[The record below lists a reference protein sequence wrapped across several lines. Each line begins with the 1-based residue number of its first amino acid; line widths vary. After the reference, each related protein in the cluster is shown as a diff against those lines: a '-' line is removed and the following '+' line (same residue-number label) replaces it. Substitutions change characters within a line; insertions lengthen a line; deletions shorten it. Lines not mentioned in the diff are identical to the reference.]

1 MWLGLLQSL
10 KSNVDGVKADRDR
23 GVLLCKY
30 LDILVSTQTTSLI
43 YSVYYHTSWKK
54 DIQKEKK
61 EKEKREKGLERNEIK
76 QEDYKRKKRNSNM
89 HVKRRKIKNEKD
101 RERKNIII

>member
-30 LDILVSTQTTSLI
+30 LDILVSTRTTSL
-43 YSVYYHTSWKK
+43 
-54 DIQKEKK
+54 
-61 EKEKREKGLERNEIK
+61 
-76 QEDYKRKKRNSNM
+76 
-89 HVKRRKIKNEKD
+89 
-101 RERKNIII
+101 